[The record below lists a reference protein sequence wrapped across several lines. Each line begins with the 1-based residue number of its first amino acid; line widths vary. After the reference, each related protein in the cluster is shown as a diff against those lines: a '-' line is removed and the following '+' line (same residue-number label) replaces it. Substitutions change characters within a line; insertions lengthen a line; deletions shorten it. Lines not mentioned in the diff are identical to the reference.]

1 MPFTFPWSRI
11 LFATPIPLG
20 AADGEHPETTTLA
33 ESPLA
38 IGMVAAGWLST
49 GLVVAYLLHRRGHE
63 FRTMA
68 VLGAVLGPL
77 FIGLAAHYARHRERV
92 APIPLSTGQRSHG
105 PIDILV
111 GLDGGQGSPEELRSA
126 LRMFESRRGRVTLVR
141 AIDFESADDDDW
153 SDAKAAAAA
162 ELESWASCV
171 PGDEPSTVLI
181 PGPPEH
187 ALADYA
193 VREGYGLLILVG
205 GWHTKVLHG
214 RHPSAEELPIPVLIL
229 PPPVSGPD
237 RRGRDPVPST
247 HAAGRP
253 PATGGT
259 RGR

>member
-11 LFATPIPLG
+11 LFAAPVPLG
-20 AADGEHPETTTLA
+20 TADREHPETITLA

-38 IGMVAAGWLST
+38 IGLVAAGWLST

-77 FIGLAAHYARHRERV
+77 FIGLAVHYARNRERV
-92 APIPLSTGQRSHG
+92 APIPLSTGQRSGG
-105 PIDILV
+105 PIDVLV
-111 GLDGGQGSPEELRSA
+111 GLDGGQGSPEELRAA
-126 LRMFESRRGRVTLVR
+126 LRMFEPRLGRVTLAR

-153 SDAKAAAAA
+153 SDAKTAAAA
-162 ELESWASCV
+162 ELESWANCV
-171 PGDEPSTVLI
+171 SGSQPSTVLI

-193 VREGYGLLILVG
+193 VRERYDLLILAG
-205 GWHTKVLHG
+205 GWGTKVLHG

-229 PPPVSGPD
+229 PPPFGGID
-237 RRGRDPVPST
+237 RGVQDPVPFAKT
-247 HAAGRP
+247 AGSP
-253 PATGGT
+253 PATDAT
-259 RGR
+259 RRR